1 MSPRAVI
8 FGCAGTELAAPEARF
23 FAAADPL
30 GFILFARNVANRDQL
45 RKLVADLRQSVG
57 RPDAPVLVD
66 QEGGRV
72 QRLKPP
78 QWRAAPAPA
87 RFGELA
93 RGDLPAAVEA
103 VRLNARLIGA
113 ELAELGIDMVCAPSL
128 DLRHPGMHDVIGDR
142 AFSDDPEIVV
152 ALGRAAMG
160 GFCDAGVMPIIKH
173 MPGHGRSSVDSHLSL
188 PVVDASRA
196 ELEGGDFRPF
206 KALADAPW
214 GMTAHLLFRAI
225 DPERPATISPKVIAE
240 IIRGHIGFAGMLVS
254 DDLSMQALPGS
265 IAERAAATLAAGCDL
280 ALHCNGRMTEMEAVA
295 AVVPLLAPVSLER
308 LARAGR
314 PARAAAPIDH
324 PAAAREVDRLLAGAA
339 HA

>member
-1 MSPRAVI
+1 MSPRAVV
-8 FGCAGTELAAPEARF
+8 FGCAGTELAMAEARF

-30 GFILFARNVANRDQL
+30 GFILFARNVDSPAQL
-45 RKLVADLRQSVG
+45 RKLVADLRQAVD

-78 QWRAAPAPA
+78 QWRAAPAPG

-93 RGDLPAAVEA
+93 RFDLSAAIEA
-103 VRLNARLIGA
+103 VQLNARLIGA

-128 DLRHPGMHDVIGDR
+128 DLRQPGMHDVIGDR
-142 AFSDDPEIVV
+142 AFSDDPETVV
-152 ALGRAAMG
+152 ALGRAAIG
-160 GFCDAGVMPIIKH
+160 GFRDAGVLPIIKH

-196 ELEGGDFRPF
+196 ELEGSDFRPF

-225 DPERPATISPKVIAE
+225 DPERPATISPKVIAD
-240 IIRGHIGFAGMLVS
+240 IVRGHIGFAGMLVS

-280 ALHCNGRMTEMEAVA
+280 ALHCNGRMAEMQPVA
-295 AVVPLLAPVSLER
+295 AVVPPLTQTSLGR
-308 LARAGR
+308 LARAGK
-314 PARAAAPIDH
+314 PRAAAPIDRSG
-324 PAAAREVDRLLAGAA
+324 AAREVERLLAGAA

>member
-1 MSPRAVI
+1 MSPRAVV
-8 FGCAGTELAAPEARF
+8 FGCGGTELAMAEARF
-23 FAAADPL
+23 FAAADPF
-30 GFILFARNVANRDQL
+30 GFILFARNVDNPAQL
-45 RKLVADLRQSVG
+45 RKLVADLRQAVG
-57 RPDAPVLVD
+57 RADAPVLVD

-78 QWRAAPAPA
+78 QWRAAPAPG

-93 RGDLPAAVEA
+93 RADSSAAIEA

-128 DLRHPGMHDVIGDR
+128 DLRQPGMHDVIGDR
-142 AFSDDPEIVV
+142 AFSDDPETVV
-152 ALGRAAMG
+152 ALGRAAIG
-160 GFCDAGVMPIIKH
+160 GFRDAGVMPIIKH

-196 ELEGGDFRPF
+196 ELEGSDFRPF

-225 DPERPATISPKVIAE
+225 DPERPATISPKVIAD
-240 IIRGHIGFAGMLVS
+240 IVRGHIGFAGMLVS

-280 ALHCNGRMTEMEAVA
+280 ALHCNGRMAEMQPVA
-295 AVVPLLAPVSLER
+295 AVVPPLTQTSLGR
-308 LARAGR
+308 LARAGK
-314 PARAAAPIDH
+314 PRAAAPIDRSG
-324 PAAAREVDRLLAGAA
+324 AAREVERLLAGAA